1 MSTPPSGR
9 TQFLE
14 VPLKWSVVRSDEDYD
29 SVGVEARR
37 ITVDSA
43 RTASESFPLA
53 VPPEEAERRC
63 RRALFEAWVGIEAF
77 AATLPPSLLRLDPTD
92 VIGLVH
98 DGRTYEFRLG
108 QIADEVARRIE
119 GGSAGPL
126 CL

>member
-1 MSTPPSGR
+1 M
-9 TQFLE
+9 
-14 VPLKWSVVRSDEDYD
+14 VRSDEDYD

-37 ITVDSA
+37 ITVDSS

-53 VPPEEAERRC
+53 VSPEEAERRC

-77 AATLPPSLLRLDPTD
+77 SATLPPSLLRLDPTD

-108 QIADEVARRIE
+108 QIADELARRIE
-119 GGSAGPL
+119 GVRQDRFA
-126 CL
+126 